1 MIKRW
6 FEITATGPAETTEH
20 VTALLIDMGSPGVME
35 DEQEGKKVLKA
46 YIPSDSLLRSNK
58 NALKERLRN
67 YGWTGRVNPFENL
80 DWLTKWKEHIK
91 PIRISNRILIKP
103 TWRKIAKKAGRIII
117 EIDPGMAFG
126 TGSHASTIMCLKAA
140 DKLADIIKGKNVLDV
155 GTGSGI
161 LAITAAKLGARK
173 VVAIDID
180 QEALR
185 VARRNIRLNNV
196 SKKVAVSAK
205 PLDKIKGK
213 FFIIFANII
222 AEELTKI
229 ASQLKDRLMDNGFLI
244 LSGILQ
250 ERSHEVE
257 TAYKGLGFKLF
268 KTYSKGEWV
277 CLIFN

>member
-67 YGWTGRVNPFENL
+67 YGWTCRVNPFENL

-140 DKLADIIKGKNVLDV
+140 DKLAHIIKGKNVLDV

-185 VARRNIRLNNV
+185 VARRNTRLNNV
-196 SKKVAVSAK
+196 RNV
-205 PLDKIKGK
+205 
-213 FFIIFANII
+213 
-222 AEELTKI
+222 
-229 ASQLKDRLMDNGFLI
+229 
-244 LSGILQ
+244 
-250 ERSHEVE
+250 
-257 TAYKGLGFKLF
+257 FK
-268 KTYSKGEWV
+268 
-277 CLIFN
+277 

>member
-1 MIKRW
+1 
-6 FEITATGPAETTEH
+6 
-20 VTALLIDMGSPGVME
+20 
-35 DEQEGKKVLKA
+35 
-46 YIPSDSLLRSNK
+46 
-58 NALKERLRN
+58 
-67 YGWTGRVNPFENL
+67 
-80 DWLTKWKEHIK
+80 
-91 PIRISNRILIKP
+91 
-103 TWRKIAKKAGRIII
+103 
-117 EIDPGMAFG
+117 
-126 TGSHASTIMCLKAA
+126 
-140 DKLADIIKGKNVLDV
+140 
-155 GTGSGI
+155 

-277 CLIFN
+277 CLIFH